1 MKKYTA
7 PAVEY
12 LIVETEH
19 ILKDSNRHDQGV
31 GDDRG
36 HGYHD
41 DWEHRENP
49 WDKPE
54 W

>member
-1 MKKYTA
+1 MRYET
-7 PAVEY
+7 PTMQVIVVECD
-12 LIVETEH
+12 T
-19 ILKDSNRHDQGV
+19 ILKDSNKHDQGV

-41 DWEHRENP
+41 DWEHREFP
-49 WDKPE
+49 WDNPHI